1 MSQKKKNVP
10 NQDICPRPRNISQTI
25 IFVPDQGKYPRPNKY
40 PCPDETPTCPRPGK
54 MSQPRYMTQTKECIL
69 DQDICSGSN
78 KMSQTKKNVPAL
90 MGHQNGP
97 GQCICPRQRYMSQTK
112 EYVPDQENV
121 PDQDKCDVPG
131 QNKYPFPDETPTYCR
146 LGKISQTEIYDPD

>member
-1 MSQKKKNVP
+1 MSQANKY
-10 NQDICPRPRNISQTI
+10 IS
-25 IFVPDQGKYPRPNKY
+25 DQGKYPRPNKY

-54 MSQPRYMTQTKECIL
+54 MSQPRYVTQTKEYIL
-69 DQDICSGSN
+69 DQDICPGSN

-90 MGHQNGP
+90 MGHQ
-97 GQCICPRQRYMSQTK
+97 K

-131 QNKYPFPDETPTYCR
+131 QNKYHFPDETPIYCR
-146 LGKISQTEIYDPD
+146 LSYMTQTEIYDPDQDI

>member
-10 NQDICPRPRNISQTI
+10 NQDICHRPRYISQTM
-25 IFVPDQGKYPRPNKY
+25 IFVPDQGKYPTPNKY

-54 MSQPRYMTQTKECIL
+54 TSQPRYMTQTKECIL
-69 DQDICSGSN
+69 DQDICPGSN
-78 KMSQTKKNVPAL
+78 KISRTKKNVPAL

-97 GQCICPRQRYMSQTK
+97 GQCICPGQRYISQTK

-121 PDQDKCDVPG
+121 PDQYICPRPG
-131 QNKYPFPDETPTYCR
+131 
-146 LGKISQTEIYDPD
+146 